1 MACVGRRPGLQEQWV
16 PSSVCL
22 SAAEIS
28 KHPQEWYSAASSHRS
43 QPHDQ
48 SADGRLVGTAIP
60 TIGHPAQRGTTE
72 HGCGMASKSA
82 GHDVDR
88 GTQSTP
94 PSRQPGIGPGKMM
107 CAQFQLQRNASIP
120 IIRPVQSVPDDVDSS
135 KTPLLSTF
143 VPNNALSESSKA
155 SDDRPP
161 SSVALWLYLHRA
173 GQRASHRL
181 PQRSMYQKL
190 LTARALCRIR
200 TSSIARRPR
209 PRCSATLCRAVVK
222 LHSSQAETSR
232 RR

>member
-1 MACVGRRPGLQEQWV
+1 MPRG
-16 PSSVCL
+16 VCL

-60 TIGHPAQRGTTE
+60 TIGHTAQRGTTE

-82 GHDVDR
+82 GHADR

-94 PSRQPGIGPGKMM
+94 PSREPGIEPGKMM

-135 KTPLLSTF
+135 KHPASLDVCSEQRIVGITQGKRRQAAKFSGAVA
-143 VPNNALSESSKA
+143 VPPSCRPASEPSAASEIHVSKA
-155 SDDRPP
+155 ARCQSLVPDSDELDRSPTQAALQRDP
-161 SSVALWLYLHRA
+161 S
-173 GQRASHRL
+173 
-181 PQRSMYQKL
+181 
-190 LTARALCRIR
+190 
-200 TSSIARRPR
+200 
-209 PRCSATLCRAVVK
+209 
-222 LHSSQAETSR
+222 SR